1 MRLRKRRSRGRI
13 RPLRMLVLAGLASVC
28 LSVGIVLPWRWIDPP
43 TTAFMLREGR
53 LRDDPLRHRWI
64 AWNEVPPVLAV
75 AVIASED
82 QKFFQHNGFDWDS
95 IRSAIEESRTGG
107 RLRGA
112 STISQQVA
120 KNLYLWPDQS
130 WPRKGAEAY
139 LTGWI
144 ELLWPKR
151 RILEVYLNVAEFAD
165 GIFGAGAAADHV
177 IGRAPGE
184 FTSYDGALLAAVL
197 PNPKRLSAAE
207 PSDYVRRRA
216 REIMAVVE
224 DLGGVAYLGGGS

>member
-1 MRLRKRRSRGRI
+1 MRLRKRRSKGRI

-28 LSVGIVLPWRWIDPP
+28 LSVGIVLPWRWVDPP

-82 QKFFQHNGFDWDS
+82 QKFFQHYGFDWDS
-95 IRSAIEESRTGG
+95 IRSAIEDSRGGG

-130 WPRKGAEAY
+130 WLRKGAEAY

-165 GIFGAGAAADHV
+165 GVFGAGAAADHL

-184 FTSYDGALLAAVL
+184 FTSYDAALLAAVL

-224 DLGGVAYLGGGS
+224 DLGGVAYLGQGS

>member
-1 MRLRKRRSRGRI
+1 MTLRKGRSRGRI
-13 RPLRMLVLAGLASVC
+13 RPLRMLVLAGLAGLC
-28 LSVGIVLPWRWIDPP
+28 LSVGTVLPWRWHDPP

-53 LRDDPLRHRWI
+53 LREEPLRHRWI
-64 AWNEVPPVLAV
+64 AWNELPPELAV

-82 QKFFQHNGFDWDS
+82 QKFFQHNGFDWAS
-95 IRSAIEESRTGG
+95 IRSAIEESRGG
-107 RLRGA
+107 SRLRGA

-120 KNLYLWPDQS
+120 KNLYLWPNQS
-130 WPRKGAEAY
+130 WIRKGVEAY
-139 LTGWI
+139 LTVWI

-165 GIFGAGAAADHV
+165 GVFGTGAAADHL

-197 PNPKRLSAAE
+197 PDPKRLSAAT

-216 REIMAVVE
+216 SEIMGVVE
-224 DLGGVAYLGGGS
+224 DLGGVGYLADGS